1 MGVEK
6 VSNNYSWIFDDRVN
20 VKSRWFHLISRDYT
34 FTVYPLRGEKSI
46 AIELSIVTFFI
57 DVTISFFIEPRY
69 RVIND
74 SSH

>member
-1 MGVEK
+1 MNVL
-6 VSNNYSWIFDDRVN
+6 DDRVN
-20 VKSRWFHLISRDYT
+20 VKLGWFHPISREL
-34 FTVYPLRGEKSI
+34 TVYTLRSEKSI

>member
-1 MGVEK
+1 MGMGVEK
-6 VSNNYSWIFDDRVN
+6 VSNDYSRILDDRVN
-20 VKSRWFHLISRDYT
+20 VKLRWFYPISREL
-34 FTVYPLRGEKSI
+34 TVYTLRSEKSI

-74 SSH
+74 SSR